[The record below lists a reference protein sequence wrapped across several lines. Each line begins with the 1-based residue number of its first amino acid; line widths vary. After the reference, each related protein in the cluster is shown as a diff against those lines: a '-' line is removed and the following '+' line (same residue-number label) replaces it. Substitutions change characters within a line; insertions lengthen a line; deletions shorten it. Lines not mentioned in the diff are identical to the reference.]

1 MNHMEHNDQQDLFS
15 KSPLKRLKKHG
26 INLSIIISMIV
37 VILLCTAIVKVL
49 LSIDFKTIFLAA
61 GSDLTTDENGRTNFL
76 IIGTGGA
83 YHDGPDLTDTIIVTS
98 LDQGN
103 ETLSMISIPRDFYI
117 ENDVKG
123 IPDSK
128 INETYY
134 YAKEHFNDP
143 LKGLEYFKSKVEE
156 LSNLKIQYY
165 IKIDFSG
172 FEKIIDALGGID
184 IDVPES
190 IYDPYYPK
198 EGTIY
203 YETFSIKAGQQH
215 MDGATALKYARSRE
229 TSSDFDRSRRQHE
242 IIYAIKEKALQTET
256 ILDKSKITGLLTIL
270 KDHIETNLG
279 VRELLTLGAIADR
292 YTQDKI
298 ITKLIHD
305 DPTQCGGF
313 LYTPPKEPYNGTF
326 VLIPAGGESYV
337 RKYFDLITQNP
348 FAFKEN
354 LDIQILNGTKNGGVA
369 AETKQVLKRYC
380 LNVSRFGNAS
390 SQEIP
395 NTTIYYKMMPLPK
408 EDPEDE
414 TEYYRPYTIDLL
426 KKLIPQAQ
434 ESTIFPQKYI
444 DLGYDKDS
452 DVIIELGADYVNS
465 KDYLEDAFYPLYST
479 IFAEPDVTDTPAPAG
494 GAALEPELEPEP
506 AAPSAP

>member
-1 MNHMEHNDQQDLFS
+1 MNHMKNHDQQDLFS

-37 VILLCTAIVKVL
+37 VILLCVAIVKVL

-61 GSDLTTDENGRTNFL
+61 GSDLAADENGRTNFL
-76 IIGTGGA
+76 ITGTGGA
-83 YHDGPDLTDTIIVTS
+83 YHDGPDLTDTIIVAS
-98 LDQGN
+98 LNQEN
-103 ETLSMISIPRDFYI
+103 ETISMVSIPRDFYI
-117 ENDVKG
+117 ENEISG
-123 IPDSK
+123 IPDSR

-134 YAKEHFNDP
+134 YAKKHFSDP
-143 LKGLEYFKSKVEE
+143 QKGLEYFKNKVEG

-165 IKIDFSG
+165 VKIDFSG

-203 YETFSIKAGQQH
+203 FETFSIKAGEQH
-215 MDGATALKYARSRE
+215 MDGATALKYARSRK

-256 ILDKSKITGLLTIL
+256 ILDKSKINELLNIL

-279 VRELLTLGAIADR
+279 IREILTLGAIADR

-298 ITKLIHD
+298 VTKLIHD

-313 LYTPPKEPYNGTF
+313 LYTPPKELYNGTF
-326 VLIPAGGESYV
+326 VLIPAGGEIYV
-337 RKYFDLITQNP
+337 HKYFDLITQNT
-348 FAFKEN
+348 FAFQEN
-354 LDIQILNGTKNGGVA
+354 LDIQVLNGTKSGGVA

-380 LNVSRFGNAS
+380 LNVSRFGNAR

-414 TEYYRPYTIDLL
+414 TEYYRPYTVDLL
-426 KKLIPQAQ
+426 KKLLPQAE
-434 ESTIFPQKYI
+434 ESTVFPQKYI
-444 DLGYDKDS
+444 ELGYDKDS

-479 IFAEPDVTDTPAPAG
+479 IFAKPDVTDTPQPASTSP
-494 GAALEPELEPEP
+494 EPPVP
-506 AAPSAP
+506 AAP